1 MFILAII
8 ILGIMLSLIGF
19 VRMWTIKNY
28 IEITNQFGKDY
39 PPSTTKFTP
48 WKYGDEPH
56 REYTE

>member
-8 ILGIMLSLIGF
+8 LVGITISLIGF

-28 IEITNQFGKDY
+28 FEITNQFRMDY
-39 PPSTTKFTP
+39 PPSISKFTP